1 MQIYIG
7 GDFLMILGL
16 MLVALCLIY
25 LLILT
30 V

>member
-25 LLILT
+25 LLVLT
-30 V
+30 G

>member
-25 LLILT
+25 LLVLT